1 MRLAATTEREAIMPY
16 NTGNCVES
24 YRGFEDEEDRSM
36 QAIGQDAGTDSM
48 SAYLANLRKVPLLS
62 AEEERTLSKG
72 VLRGDGA
79 ARKRLIESNLRLVV
93 SIARRYLNR
102 GLLLQDLIEE
112 GNIGLIK
119 AVERFSPAKG
129 CRFSTYATYW
139 IRQSVERAIAN
150 QASTVRLPVHLG
162 LDLWRVSKAE
172 RLLKTELNRDPS
184 VNELSEKTGLS
195 GRYVKKLTGINT
207 KVYSIE
213 ASNDGFDKPLS
224 ERLEY
229 TPEKSP
235 FELINSQEMGLKL
248 DGWLKGLDA
257 NEREI
262 LNLRFGLDGANPETL
277 DSVGKRYG
285 ITRER
290 VRQIEA
296 RAISK
301 MKKEADRTDVFHMI

>member
-1 MRLAATTEREAIMPY
+1 MLC
-16 NTGNCVES
+16 NSGNCVEVFEA
-24 YRGFEDEEDRSM
+24 RGLENAADRPGRAM
-36 QAIGQDAGTDSM
+36 ETDGPGAGADSI
-48 SAYLANLRKVPLLS
+48 SAYLSSLRKIPLLS
-62 AEEERTLSKG
+62 ADEEKTLSKG
-72 VLRGDGA
+72 VLRGDDF
-79 ARKRLIESNLRLVV
+79 ARKRFIESNLRLVV
-93 SIARRYLNR
+93 SIARRYLMR
-102 GLLLQDLIEE
+102 GLPLQDLIEE

-119 AVERFSPAKG
+119 AVERFKPTKG

-162 LDLWRVSKAE
+162 LDLWRVTKAE
-172 RLLKTELNRDPS
+172 RFLKSELNRAPS

-213 ASNDGFDKPLS
+213 ASNDDFDKPLS

-229 TPEKSP
+229 SPEKSP
-235 FELINSQEMGLKL
+235 FEIINSHEMGLKL
-248 DGWLKGLDA
+248 DEWLKGLDA
-257 NEREI
+257 NEREV
-262 LNLRFGLDGANPETL
+262 LNLRFGLDGSDPETL
-277 DSVGKRYG
+277 DAVGKRYG

-296 RAISK
+296 RAINK
-301 MKKEADRTDVFHMI
+301 MKKEADRSDVLHLS